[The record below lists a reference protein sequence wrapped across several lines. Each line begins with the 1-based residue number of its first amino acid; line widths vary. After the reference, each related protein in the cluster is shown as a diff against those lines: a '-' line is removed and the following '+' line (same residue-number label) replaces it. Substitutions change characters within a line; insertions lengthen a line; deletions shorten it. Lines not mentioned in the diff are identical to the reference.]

1 MRLQSDALPSELN
14 PLVDILWIVIMTR
27 IDGPAEPEGP
37 HGVFVAQAPQRGTMN
52 QDHPPRPVDGQKNN
66 KKKGTCGLCGLN
78 TRPSDV
84 VDEVCFTS
92 EVRCFSLTLSQLS

>member
-1 MRLQSDALPSELN
+1 
-14 PLVDILWIVIMTR
+14 
-27 IDGPAEPEGP
+27 
-37 HGVFVAQAPQRGTMN
+37 
-52 QDHPPRPVDGQKNN
+52 
-66 KKKGTCGLCGLN
+66 LCGLN